1 MSASERQSRASRA
14 WDRFSA
20 RLSRRRDTE
29 RRLGVGGPR
38 SAWEKFANR
47 FALVLLA
54 GTFLLSLAYVLIRGR
69 TVSTDSGKEV
79 LTLAH
84 WQLEPGVRRGFEL
97 GAEKYNAMRR
107 AKGLPEIVFKQ
118 LPITEKGYGQ
128 WVTTQLMGGTAPDL
142 IEMGLGLPW
151 AVWLNYRARYFV
163 PITQEIMK
171 PNPYNKDFVF
181 DMGGR
186 KVPGDRVPW
195 KETYVDSMGRPIWE
209 LQEYYDIGLS
219 TFSQRLFYN
228 RELLQKL
235 TAELAAQGKWPRAIE
250 EPPQDLREFF
260 ALCDLMAT
268 LKDEKGR
275 PYLPLAG
282 SAYQFN
288 VMYTQMMEP
297 LTVVLMDAVDEN
309 MDAWPNNDET
319 FFGVLAGNVKFDDPK
334 LLKVMNLTREL
345 TKRFQQGWKGLSRD
359 DAVMI
364 FTQRRSV
371 FIASGSWD
379 GNALIQN
386 ALDQAESFKVHIA
399 PFPAPSPSDPEWGDV
414 AFGRNYENCAMGFAF
429 GLTATSKHPE
439 LALDFLRFL
448 SSQKMNEEFNNEIGW
463 IPAVKGA
470 TSSEFLA
477 AFAPNFDGVR
487 KGWEPNMGGKSDTV
501 INQVLPL
508 LCLGEDEKGQPFTV
522 KDWAARMQKEWIPAA
537 AADFEQRDEVERDN
551 LKSKESIAALL
562 RAKMLLFT
570 GTEQGDY
577 YAKRYMG
584 YVGETADWPR
594 RISRWQLWL
603 REAREKGLVR

>member
-1 MSASERQSRASRA
+1 MSLSGRRSSASRVWNRL
-14 WDRFSA
+14 SA
-20 RLSRRRDTE
+20 RLSRRGQTE
-29 RRLGVGGPR
+29 RLLRGSGP
-38 SAWEKFANR
+38 STAWQKFANR
-47 FALVLLA
+47 FALVLLI
-54 GTFLLSLAYVLIRGR
+54 GTFVVSLAHVMIRGR

-97 GAEKYNAMRR
+97 GAQKFNEMRR
-107 AKGLPEIVFKQ
+107 ANDLPEIVFKQ

-171 PNPYNKDFVF
+171 PNRFNKDFVF
-181 DMGGR
+181 DVGSK
-186 KVPGDRVPW
+186 KVPGDQIPW
-195 KETYVDSMGRPIWE
+195 KETYIDSMGRPIWE

-228 RELLQKL
+228 RELLKKL

-250 EPPQDLREFF
+250 EPPQDLRAFF
-260 ALCDLMAT
+260 ELCDAMAE
-268 LKDEKGR
+268 LKDERGR

-282 SAYQFN
+282 SAYQFG
-288 VMYTQMMEP
+288 VMNSQMLDP
-297 LTVVLMDAVDEN
+297 LTVVLMDSVDEN
-309 MDAWPNNDET
+309 MDGWAGNDET
-319 FFGVLAGNVKFDDPK
+319 FFSILQGKAKFDDPQ
-334 LLKVMNLTREL
+334 LLKVMGLSREL
-345 TKRFQQGWKGLSRD
+345 AKRFQSGWKGLNRD
-359 DAVMI
+359 DAVML

-379 GNALIQN
+379 GNALVQN
-386 ALDQAESFKVHIA
+386 ARDQAEPFTVHIS
-399 PFPAPSPSDPEWGDV
+399 PFPAPSPSDPEWGDI
-414 AFGRNYENCAMGFAF
+414 AFGRNYENSSMGFAF
-429 GLTATSKHPE
+429 GLTATSKHPQ

-470 TSSEFLA
+470 KPNEFLA
-477 AFAPNFDGVR
+477 AFAPNFDGIR
-487 KGWEPNMGGKSDTV
+487 KGWELNMGGKSDTV
-501 INQVLPL
+501 VNQVTPL
-508 LCLGEDEKGQPFTV
+508 LCLGQDEKGQPFTV
-522 KDWAARMQKEWIPAA
+522 NDWAARMQKEWIPAA
-537 AADFEQRDEVERDN
+537 ATDFEQRDEVERDN
-551 LKSKESIAALL
+551 LKSKESIAGLL
-562 RAKMLLFT
+562 RAKMLLFA

-577 YAKRYMG
+577 YQKRYMG
-584 YVGETADWPR
+584 YVGETVDSPR
-594 RISRWQLWL
+594 KISRWQARL